1 MLRSG
6 DNPLSSAEAAQYE
19 RDGFLQCRGLLSEES
34 LGPLREAAAE
44 VLAMDGP
51 QRILELDGKTVRSA
65 YGPHLVNAAIR
76 RLCRLPELLGAAGQL
91 IGDDAL
97 YLHQSKVNLK
107 APFVGDA
114 WEWHQ
119 DYIYWLLDDGI
130 KQPRL
135 VNAAI
140 YLDEVTEFNGPLTFV
155 PGSHKHGVLSAP
167 QAFDMPVGYED
178 APEWVATLTSKEKY
192 GVKYDVIESLVRDS
206 GMSSA
211 KGSAGSVLFFHPN
224 ILHASAPNISPFP
237 RTTLILVYNA
247 VGNPPSSATPR
258 PEFLAAREI
267 APLSSLA

>member
-1 MLRSG
+1 MPRSG
-6 DNPLSSAEAAQYE
+6 GSPLTSAEVAQYE
-19 RDGFLQCRGLLSEES
+19 RDGFLRCGSFLSEAS
-34 LGPLREAAAE
+34 LGQLRDAAAE

-51 QRILELDGKTVRSA
+51 QRILELDGKTVRSV
-65 YGPHLVNAAIR
+65 YGPHLVSEPIR
-76 RLCRLPELLGAAGQL
+76 RICRQPELLGAASQL

-97 YLHQSKVNLK
+97 YVHQSKVNLK

-130 KQPRL
+130 KQPSL
-135 VNAAI
+135 VNVAI

-155 PGSHKHGVLSAP
+155 PGSHQRGVLAAT

-178 APEWVATLTSKEKY
+178 APGWVATLTSKEKY
-192 GVKYDVIESLVRDS
+192 GVQHDVIESLVRDS

-247 VGNPPSSATPR
+247 VGNPPSSAAPR
-258 PEFLAAREI
+258 PEFLASRQI
-267 APLSSLA
+267 AALTSLT